1 MPVCNGLPRALIN
14 GQRGAVGLFGILVFG
29 LFLSFVV
36 LAVDTGRLAL
46 EKRRLQLV
54 ADLAALD
61 AVQQAGL
68 CSGESSMDLVAA
80 QAAAQASAARNGY
93 AGVLGQPEA
102 VSVGTLTTVGGI
114 RQFVPASAT
123 EASAVQV
130 TARNQVVRSLIAG
143 GWFGGEVVLQAAGVA
158 QRVPEAGFWLGS
170 FLASVDSEDATLLN
184 GLLGSLAG
192 TAVNL
197 DVLSYEGLA
206 DAYVTLGELIAGAA
220 VDGPQGLLEAEM
232 TVADF
237 FSLIATALDAEEG
250 APAAVAMNELRVA
263 AAPLGTIRI
272 GDLLQ
277 VATDNS
283 EMALESD
290 INAYALGAAA
300 LQLARQGETLSLSP
314 AVSLPLGI
322 GTVDLNLHIIEAPQI
337 AIGPP
342 GQDEEGNWKTAAR
355 TAQVNLQVDVAVPA
369 TVVLPGVTASVQL
382 ALAARAAQA
391 DAWLESIRC
400 ASLNEPEHQVT
411 IGVLA
416 GLPELALGRFADIAD
431 PDSAIDPMPAVQL
444 AIDLFPLPPITIGAG
459 LSATNQTP
467 PGSGA
472 EQQLEFAVTPAT
484 LPDSQTAGMP
494 LAAALNGTTQGLASS
509 IILDPGS
516 LPVTIDS
523 EALEEGLSI
532 NILNPLLG
540 SLDEVV
546 LEPVFR
552 GLGLHLGGADVEL
565 FSVAPGT
572 ARLVR

>member
-1 MPVCNGLPRALIN
+1 MPAFNGLPRAPIN

-61 AVQQAGL
+61 ALQQTGL
-68 CSGESSMDLVAA
+68 CSGETSMDLAA
-80 QAAAQASAARNGY
+80 VQAAAQASAARNDY
-93 AGVLGQPEA
+93 AGVLAQPGA
-102 VSVGTLTTVGGI
+102 VSIGTLTTVGGI

-130 TARNQVVRSLIAG
+130 TAHNQVARSLVAG
-143 GWFGGEVVLQAAGVA
+143 GWFGGEVVLQATGVA
-158 QRVPEAGFWLGS
+158 QRAPEAGFWLGS

-184 GLLGSLAG
+184 GVLGSLAG

-197 DVLSYEGLA
+197 DALSYEGLA

-237 FSLIATALDAEEG
+237 LSIIATAFDAEDG
-250 APAAVAMNELRVA
+250 APAAVAMNELRIA

-272 GDLLQ
+272 GDLLH
-277 VATDNS
+277 VETDNP
-283 EMALESD
+283 EMALEAD

-300 LQLARQGETLSLSP
+300 LQLAREGETLSLSP

-337 AIGPP
+337 AVGPP
-342 GQDEEGNWKTAAR
+342 GHDEEGNWKTAAR
-355 TAQVNLQVDVAVPA
+355 TAQVNLQVGVAVPA

-411 IGVLA
+411 IGVLT

-444 AIDLFPLPPITIGAG
+444 AIDVFPLPPTSVDAELG
-459 LSATNQTP
+459 ATNQTP

-472 EQQLEFAVTPAT
+472 EQQLEFAATPAR
-484 LPDSQTAGMP
+484 LPQQQTAGMP
-494 LAAALNGTTQGLASS
+494 LAASLNGTTQGLVLSAV
-509 IILDPGS
+509 LVAPG
-516 LPVTIDS
+516 LPLTIDS
-523 EALEEGLSI
+523 EELEEGLSTT
-532 NILNPLLG
+532 ILEPVLG
-540 SLDEVV
+540 SLDEAV

-565 FSVAPGT
+565 FSLEAGT
-572 ARLVR
+572 SRLIR